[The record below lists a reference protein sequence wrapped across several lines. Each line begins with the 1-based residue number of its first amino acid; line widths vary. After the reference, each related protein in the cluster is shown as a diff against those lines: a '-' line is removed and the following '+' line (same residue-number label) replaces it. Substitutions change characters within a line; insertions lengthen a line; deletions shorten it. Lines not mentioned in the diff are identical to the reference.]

1 MKMIAISKAPYITFH
16 KVSRES
22 VSTAVEHKALAR
34 VYEASLRVQKMIYA
48 GDDLSAVSVCVGGRD
63 ITVELNHTGV
73 VFDMRF
79 QTIEASAPT
88 GTDAGLFNR
97 VR

>member
-22 VSTAVEHKALAR
+22 VSALSDLKGLAKA
-34 VYEASLRVQKMIYA
+34 YGTPLRVQKMMYA
-48 GDDLSAVSVCVGGRD
+48 GDDLAAVSVCVGGRD
-63 ITVELNHTGV
+63 ITVELNRTDV
-73 VFDMRF
+73 AFDMRF

>member
-22 VSTAVEHKALAR
+22 VSALSDLKVLAKAF
-34 VYEASLRVQKMIYA
+34 ETPLRVQKMMYA
-48 GDDLSAVSVCVGGRD
+48 GDDLAAVSVCVGGRD
-63 ITVELNHTGV
+63 VTVELNRTDV
-73 VFDMRF
+73 AFDMRF
-79 QTIEASAPT
+79 QTMDTSDPV
-88 GTDAGLFNR
+88 GVDSGLFNR